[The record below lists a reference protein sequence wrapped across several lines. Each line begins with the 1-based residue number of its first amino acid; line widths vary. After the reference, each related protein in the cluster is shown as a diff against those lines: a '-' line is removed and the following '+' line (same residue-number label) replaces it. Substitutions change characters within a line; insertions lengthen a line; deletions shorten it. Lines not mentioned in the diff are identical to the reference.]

1 MFATLV
7 GNERNKEILR
17 RLLRNDRLA
26 ATLIFAGPDG
36 VGKRQFALTLAKAAN
51 CARAVDG
58 AFDSCDEC
66 PACKRVDAGSHGDVR
81 TIRPDGTYIK
91 VAQARELSA
100 EIQFRPFEGRHRF
113 FIIDEADRLREEAA
127 NALLKTLEE
136 PPANSSVILITAR
149 PDSLLPT
156 ILSRSQRLTFAPLS
170 ISEMETYL
178 AANYRRP
185 PEDTALLARVC
196 EGRIGQAMA
205 IDLSEYRRE
214 RRELIELLELLASG
228 EDRYR
233 LLKAAEYFGKQERD
247 AFERKFD
254 LLARLLRDLIL
265 LDAGRPASDI
275 VNIDETQR
283 LTGLSSQIGGRR
295 LIEWVEKFRDLR
307 ANLVININRQVA
319 MEAVLLGMGSK

>member
-17 RLLRNDRLA
+17 RLLKNDRLA

-51 CARAVDG
+51 CARARDG
-58 AFDSCDEC
+58 VFDSCDEC

-113 FIIDEADRLREEAA
+113 FIIDEADKLREEAA

-156 ILSRSQRLTFAPLS
+156 IRSRSQRLTFAPLS

-185 PEDTALLARVC
+185 PEDTALLARVS

-265 LDAGRPASDI
+265 LEAGRPVADI
-275 VNIDETQR
+275 VNIDEAQR
-283 LTGLSSQIGGRR
+283 LTGLSSQTGGRR
-295 LIEWVEKFRDLR
+295 LMEWVEKFRDLR
-307 ANLVININRQVA
+307 ANLVININRQIA
-319 MEAVLLGMGSK
+319 MEAVLLGMEME

>member
-51 CARAVDG
+51 CARALDG
-58 AFDSCDEC
+58 AFDCCDEC

-113 FIIDEADRLREEAA
+113 FIIDEADKLREEAA
-127 NALLKTLEE
+127 NALLKALEE

-156 ILSRSQRLTFAPLS
+156 IRSRSQRLTFAPLS

-265 LDAGRPASDI
+265 LEAGRPVADI
-275 VNIDETQR
+275 VNIDEAQR
-283 LTGLSSQIGGRR
+283 LTGLSSQTGGRR
-295 LIEWVEKFRDLR
+295 LMEWVEKFRDLR
-307 ANLVININRQVA
+307 ANLVININRQIA
-319 MEAVLLGMGSK
+319 MEAVLLGMEME